1 MSHINE
7 NPVEN
12 EVDLMARIA
21 SVFANI
27 KKYVMYISSRTQRTL
42 CVADSVTIKSQA
54 VTSTALVNYSKILP
68 LKYTKINRFKKYIYN
83 DTNKF
88 KMIYMLVYFKY
99 LMLRVMRNSCST

>member
-7 NPVEN
+7 NPLEN
-12 EVDLMARIA
+12 EVDLTARIT

-27 KKYVMYISSRTQRTL
+27 KKYAMYISSRKQRTW
-42 CVADSVTIKSQA
+42 CVAYSVTMKSQA
-54 VTSTALVNYSKILP
+54 ATSTALVNYLKILP

-99 LMLRVMRNSCST
+99 LMLRGMRNSCST